1 VHARILGRRARRLP
15 RPAGAGLIRG
25 MPPVSSR
32 SSRPAQESR
41 EQRAIEALA
50 QELADHGAGGR
61 PLAIV
66 LGSGL
71 GELVEALGERRTIPA
86 RSLANLPA
94 ARVAGHA
101 GAIELGTLGGLP
113 VLVQSGRVHL
123 YEGRS
128 PHETTRAVR
137 AYARLGVRAV
147 VLTNAAGGL
156 VPEWPPGTLVRLDDH
171 LNLQGRSALLRGEDG
186 RASPYDAE
194 LGAQLDAAARVAR
207 VRLEHGVYA
216 GMLGPSYETPAEV
229 RALRRLGAHLVGM
242 STVAEASA
250 AHLAGLRVVALSC
263 VANPAAGLGPEALRH
278 EDVLGVM
285 RRSAGALARLLAA
298 VAPAWRALP

>member
-1 VHARILGRRARRLP
+1 MV
-15 RPAGAGLIRG
+15 
-25 MPPVSSR
+25 PVSSR
-32 SSRPAQESR
+32 SSRAGCEVR
-41 EQRAIEALA
+41 ERQAVEALA
-50 QELADHGAGGR
+50 RELGAQGAGGR

-71 GELVEALGERRTIPA
+71 GELVEALAERRTIPGGA
-86 RSLANLPA
+86 LASLPA

-128 PHETTRAVR
+128 PHETTRMVR
-137 AYARLGVRAV
+137 ALAQLGVRAV
-147 VLTNAAGGL
+147 LLTNASGGL

-171 LNLQGRSALLRGEDG
+171 LNLQGRSALLRGEGG

-194 LGAQLDAAARVAR
+194 LGAHLDAAARTAR

-216 GMLGPSYETPAEV
+216 GMLGPSYETPAEI
-229 RALRRLGAHLVGM
+229 RALRRLGAHVVGM

-250 AHLAGLRVVALSC
+250 AHAAGLRVVALSC

-298 VAPAWRALP
+298 AAPAWEHALAR